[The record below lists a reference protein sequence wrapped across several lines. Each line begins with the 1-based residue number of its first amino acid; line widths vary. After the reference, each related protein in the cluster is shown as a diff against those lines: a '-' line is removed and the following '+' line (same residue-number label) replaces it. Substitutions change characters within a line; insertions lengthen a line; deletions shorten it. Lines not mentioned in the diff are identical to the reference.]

1 MRPFSNSSPNGN
13 AVTPGAAVAAA
24 SDKPIG
30 DATGEQLVTLPFF
43 LGKRTAR
50 QFRRLFSGVLLLS
63 LPLTLGT
70 LGQQYITQQ
79 AAIQKI
85 AASSTMTSDMRY
97 LAKAAD
103 LVLHGNA
110 TVRDPM
116 NQRANALG
124 KALVRLELD
133 PVLYR
138 MVLVREEEA
147 QRVGKIAQLI
157 ARARSDTV
165 LVAHTQDAPADAS
178 ALLHA
183 LQKDTAAYAENLHN
197 LTLLKGSG
205 TRVPAEVAE
214 WDAIAAM
221 ATLSS
226 RWVNSLH
233 LTAQVSGVLQQMPDA
248 LAGFALREHALVE
261 AMASPRPAGASELM
275 TGSQIATLMRNGR
288 ALSEMAQNL
297 QAATDA
303 MAQTHN
309 AALRLDAAS
318 DQMDQEIS
326 ALQDTLLEGKSDKSA
341 MLVVGLLS
349 SVLALTSLVGLLY
362 VRFSQKDH
370 QQMLV
375 NHARQEAALRV
386 EWAESAA
393 DEARQANQ
401 TSQLAIF
408 RLMQEL
414 QDIADG
420 DLTKRVT
427 VSEDLTGGIADAINY
442 TVEELHELV
451 LGVQRT
457 AAQVDSTT
465 TRVDSNS
472 MVLLESSHN
481 QLTLIHTAG
490 ESMLHLAAQV
500 GKISAQAQS
509 SATAARQS
517 RAAADTGLTAVQDA
531 INSTQHLREQI
542 QETSKR
548 IKRLGESSQ
557 EIGEITGLITEI
569 TTQTNLLA
577 ANAAIQAASAGE
589 AGRGFAV
596 VSEEVVQ
603 LAERS
608 ANAARQITALVSGI
622 QTDAQNA
629 MNAMERVAQDVVEGT
644 RLSDRAGLALTH
656 IDRLSADV
664 ALQIEGISAVATHE
678 SDTAGLI
685 AKGIREIFAVV
696 EKTAEGTRSNADTVR
711 SLKTAAN
718 ELKNS
723 VARFR
728 VAA

>member
-1 MRPFSNSSPNGN
+1 
-13 AVTPGAAVAAA
+13 
-24 SDKPIG
+24 
-30 DATGEQLVTLPFF
+30 
-43 LGKRTAR
+43 
-50 QFRRLFSGVLLLS
+50 
-63 LPLTLGT
+63 
-70 LGQQYITQQ
+70 
-79 AAIQKI
+79 
-85 AASSTMTSDMRY
+85 
-97 LAKAAD
+97 
-103 LVLHGNA
+103 
-110 TVRDPM
+110 
-116 NQRANALG
+116 
-124 KALVRLELD
+124 
-133 PVLYR
+133 
-138 MVLVREEEA
+138 
-147 QRVGKIAQLI
+147 
-157 ARARSDTV
+157 
-165 LVAHTQDAPADAS
+165 
-178 ALLHA
+178 
-183 LQKDTAAYAENLHN
+183 
-197 LTLLKGSG
+197 
-205 TRVPAEVAE
+205 
-214 WDAIAAM
+214 
-221 ATLSS
+221 
-226 RWVNSLH
+226 
-233 LTAQVSGVLQQMPDA
+233 
-248 LAGFALREHALVE
+248 
-261 AMASPRPAGASELM
+261 
-275 TGSQIATLMRNGR
+275 
-288 ALSEMAQNL
+288 
-297 QAATDA
+297 
-303 MAQTHN
+303 
-309 AALRLDAAS
+309 
-318 DQMDQEIS
+318 
-326 ALQDTLLEGKSDKSA
+326 
-341 MLVVGLLS
+341 
-349 SVLALTSLVGLLY
+349 
-362 VRFSQKDH
+362 
-370 QQMLV
+370 
-375 NHARQEAALRV
+375 
-386 EWAESAA
+386 
-393 DEARQANQ
+393 
-401 TSQLAIF
+401 
-408 RLMQEL
+408 
-414 QDIADG
+414 
-420 DLTKRVT
+420 
-427 VSEDLTGGIADAINY
+427 
-442 TVEELHELV
+442 VEELHELV
-451 LGVQRT
+451 LGVPRT

-500 GKISAQAQS
+500 GTISAQAQS

-517 RAAADTGLTAVQDA
+517 RAAADTGLAAVQDA

-644 RLSDRAGLALTH
+644 RLSDSAGLALTH

-685 AKGIREIFAVV
+685 AKDIREIFAVV
-696 EKTAEGTRSNADTVR
+696 EKTADGTRSNADTVR